1 MGSAVRSASASLPI
15 PNGWFAVAVGDE
27 LAPGQVVIRHYFDQ
41 DLVVFRTEAG
51 GIAVFDPFCPHLGA
65 HLGHGGRVEGER
77 LRCPFHGWAFDVE
90 GTCREIPYAKR
101 IPSGARARRW
111 PVQERYGYVFV
122 WRDAAGG
129 EPWFE
134 LPDVPEAT
142 SSDWSTHQRYE
153 WTIRAH
159 GQELG
164 ENGVDPAHFRFVH
177 GTLNVPV
184 MEAKEAGPYRTAFQ
198 PIEMRT
204 PRGDVSGAIEA
215 RSAGMG
221 FAATRFTGICET
233 LELATATPIDAHST
247 HVRYAFTQ
255 PRVDGRDPKGGVAA
269 AIIRDIVKQT
279 NEDVPIW
286 ENKVYRERPM
296 LCDGDG
302 PIAEYRRWCRQFYPQ
317 DPAAGRA
324 GGRDGASRGG
334 GAGER

>member
-1 MGSAVRSASASLPI
+1 VEECIGGGRSGLPI

-27 LAPGQVVIRHYFDQ
+27 IAPGQVAVRHYFGQ
-41 DLVVFRTEAG
+41 DLVVFRSESGVA
-51 GIAVFDPFCPHLGA
+51 AVLDPHCPHLGA

-77 LRCPFHGWAFDVE
+77 IRCPFHGWAFDLE

-101 IPSGARARRW
+101 IPPGARTKRW
-111 PVQERYGYVFV
+111 PVQERYGFVFV
-122 WRDAAGG
+122 WRDADGG
-129 EPWFE
+129 EPWFD
-134 LPDVPEAT
+134 LPEVPEAT
-142 SSDWSTHQRYE
+142 SPDWSTHQRYE

-184 MEAKEAGPYRTAFQ
+184 MEAKEDGPYRTAHQ
-198 PIEMRT
+198 PVEMRT

-221 FAATRFTGICET
+221 FSATRFTGICET
-233 LELATATPIDAHST
+233 LELATATPIDAATT

-255 PRVDGRDPKGGVAA
+255 PRVAGQDPKGGVAA

-286 ENKVYRERPM
+286 ENKIHRERPV

-302 PIAEYRRWCRQFYPQ
+302 PIAEYRRWCRQFYPPGSQ
-317 DPAAGRA
+317 TG
-324 GGRDGASRGG
+324 RGG
-334 GAGER
+334 GQTGRDQAGER